1 MLAEL
6 VKKRRETYV
15 CNESLDV
22 QKDDS
27 IRKRFSMITN
37 TITTTTRKNS
47 IISSSLPIS
56 SLSKESI
63 GSVGSVGSVGSIT
76 NENNNNIKSS
86 NLLPAIAKS
95 VLCLPPTIK
104 DLENREAQLEKLM
117 KSLPHDPKD
126 NKSTKILEMKK
137 LELRKEVIGGDFM
150 NSYID
155 CYGNM
160 ITTFD
165 VWQVRE
171 WQLLV
176 FISSTFTD
184 TRYERNILLD
194 RILPYLRSTA
204 YPHDIE
210 VTFVDMR

>member
-22 QKDDS
+22 QKEDS
-27 IRKRFSMITN
+27 IRKRQSTI
-37 TITTTTRKNS
+37 ITTNNNNNNNHNHSNNNNNNNNNNNTNNSNS
-47 IISSSLPIS
+47 IISSDGN
-56 SLSKESI
+56 K
-63 GSVGSVGSVGSIT
+63 G
-76 NENNNNIKSS
+76 S

-95 VLCLPPTIK
+95 LISLPGTK
-104 DLENREAQLEKLM
+104 DHHHNSNNHHSNNREAQLDKLV
-117 KSLPHDPKD
+117 KSLPNDPRD
-126 NKSTKILEMKK
+126 SKSIRQLENKK

-160 ITTFD
+160 ITTLD
-165 VWQVRE
+165 MWQVRE

-194 RILPYLRSTA
+194 KILPYLRSTA